1 MGAPS
6 YRAARKAALITLAA
20 SSLATPA
27 LAAETSTINAADT
40 AWMIVATALVLMM
53 TIPGLALFYS
63 GMVRKKNVLATM
75 AQSLAAVAMISIL
88 WVAFGYSLAFV
99 GDGPW
104 IGTLDRW
111 FLIGMTMDER
121 QSGGEDDPGSAF
133 HAVPDD
139 VCDHHGGAGGGR
151 GGRPDAVLGLSAVFR
166 RLVHVRLC
174 AARALGVG
182 RRLPRHHGRAGFR
195 RRPRR
200 ASFRRHRRTGRRD
213 GDGPASRLWHA
224 RISRRSICRSP

>member
-6 YRAARKAALITLAA
+6 YRAARNAALITLAA

-75 AQSLAAVAMISIL
+75 AQSLAAVAIISIL

-111 FLIGMTMDER
+111 FLARHDDGER
-121 QSGGEDDPGSAF
+121 QPGGEDDPGSAF

-151 GGRPDAVLGLSAVFR
+151 GGRPDAVLGLSAVLR

-182 RRLPRHHGRAGFR
+182 RRLPRAPWACWISPAASSCIFPPASAAWSR
-195 RRPRR
+195 RR
-200 ASFRRHRRTGRRD
+200 
-213 GDGPASRLWHA
+213 
-224 RISRRSICRSP
+224 